1 MKFRCALPV
10 LAALLLAAGIA
21 GASPAPTAS
30 SAATPAISPGASLTA
45 ATAALDE
52 SMACGFSS
60 STLAAGLTPAPSPL
74 YSGGTCGSCSR
85 SPCVDAAIGTVC
97 GYSNGQYGYCQSPL
111 GDTCPGT
118 VHLKCQ
124 CWYGPLP

>member
-1 MKFRCALPV
+1 MRFRSALPV

-30 SAATPAISPGASLTA
+30 SSATPAISAGASLTA

-52 SMACGFSS
+52 SRACGLSS
-60 STLAAGLTPAPSPL
+60 ATLASGLTPAPSPL
-74 YSGGTCGSCSR
+74 SGGATCGSCSR
-85 SPCVDAAIGTVC
+85 SPCQGAVIGTGC
-97 GYSNGQYGYCQSPL
+97 YANGHFGYCQSPL
-111 GDTCPGT
+111 GNNCSDGITWQ
-118 VHLKCQ
+118 CQ